1 MLSLEENIYHHK
13 RKRQNQKSK
22 VTLIYIGRKFHFWP
36 NCWVII
42 LKIVNLVISKLK
54 FKKMKNLLTIFAFAF
69 VLMFGI
75 QNTYAQEL
83 SQSQDRPEVIAKAE
97 VAKLTQELGLTGDQS
112 RTIYRA
118 LVAKEVNYKKH
129 INGKDL
135 NDAKIIA
142 LKKEYDDNFNASM
155 KKNLTPDQY
164 NIWLKSKER

>member
-1 MLSLEENIYHHK
+1 
-13 RKRQNQKSK
+13 
-22 VTLIYIGRKFHFWP
+22 
-36 NCWVII
+36 
-42 LKIVNLVISKLK
+42 
-54 FKKMKNLLTIFAFAF
+54 MKNLLTIFALAF
-69 VLMFGI
+69 VMMFGV
-75 QNTYAQEL
+75 QNSYAQEL
-83 SQSQDRPEVIAKAE
+83 NQDQDRPEVIAKTQ

-129 INGKDL
+129 INGNDL

-164 NIWLKSKER
+164 STWLKSKQQ

>member
-1 MLSLEENIYHHK
+1 
-13 RKRQNQKSK
+13 
-22 VTLIYIGRKFHFWP
+22 
-36 NCWVII
+36 
-42 LKIVNLVISKLK
+42 
-54 FKKMKNLLTIFAFAF
+54 MKNLLTVLALAF
-69 VLMFGI
+69 VMLFGF

-83 SQSQDRPEVIAKAE
+83 TQSQDRPEVIAKTQ

-129 INGKDL
+129 INGNNP
-135 NDAKIIA
+135 NDAKVIA

-164 NIWLKSKER
+164 NTWLKSQEQ